1 MIEIITEGFCEGN
14 KILLDEI
21 SCTYLQDNDCTENS
35 DDLQSIT
42 LSTRDGGGGK
52 FINIKTESWSLDD
65 PEDLVKLLNHFK
77 SLYKNENINNS

>member
-35 DDLQSIT
+35 DGLQSII

-52 FINIKTESWSLDD
+52 FINIKTENWSLDD
-65 PEDLVKLLNHFK
+65 PKDLVKLLNHFK

>member
-14 KILLDEI
+14 KILLDQI
-21 SCTYLQDNDCTENS
+21 SGTYLQDNDCTENS
-35 DDLQSIT
+35 DGLQSIT

>member
-21 SCTYLQDNDCTENS
+21 FCTYLQDNDCTENS
-35 DDLQSIT
+35 DGLQSIT

-52 FINIKTESWSLDD
+52 FINIKTENWSLDD

>member
-35 DDLQSIT
+35 DDLQSII

-52 FINIKTESWSLDD
+52 FINIKTENWSLDD